1 MNNESL
7 KIVHGIPESMRETA
21 AGLYDEA
28 FGAKF
33 ALAISSKT
41 HRLSL
46 LTKSLNL
53 PFAFAAIEGEKLLAL
68 AGFKTKNGSFTGG
81 LTVKHLF
88 KELGALK
95 GTWAIVVFSLY
106 ERSLKPG
113 ELLMDGIVVDSS
125 RRGEGIGSQLLAKL
139 CSFAKA
145 NEYANVRLDVIDANP
160 SARRM
165 YERNGFVPT
174 KTKHF
179 EYLRWFLGFGASI
192 TLLRK
197 V

>member
-21 AGLYDEA
+21 AELYDEA

-46 LTKSLNL
+46 LAKSLNL

-68 AGFKTKNGSFTGG
+68 AGYKTAAGSFTSGITFSN
-81 LTVKHLF
+81 LIKHV
-88 KELGALK
+88 
-95 GTWAIVVFSLY
+95 GTFRGIKAAVVFSLY

-145 NEYANVRLDVIDANP
+145 NEYVNVRLDVIDTNP

-179 EYLRWFLGFGASI
+179 EYLRWFLGFGAST